1 MFHRRKFRI
10 FKKPKIPFF
19 VDYTYLH
26 YRIALTLLNRVGPKK
41 AKRLLASLENWEE
54 LFVLKPQELSRK
66 VGFSPSFIRRMARKE
81 ALEASKG
88 IVSFIEKHTINTV
101 FYTDGNYP
109 KRLAECADAP
119 LMLYQKGEEKLDFEH
134 WVAVVGTRNAT
145 PYGKAICRELI
156 ESFQGKNIVV
166 VSGLALGIDSYVH
179 RYCLEF
185 DVPTIAVLGHGLDR
199 IYPHRNR
206 ELAKSIVQQ
215 GSLLTEF
222 PPNTLP
228 DRENFPKRNRIVAG
242 LCDATIVVESNV
254 KGGSLITADL
264 ANGYNRDVF
273 AYPGSIFQS
282 SSLGCNDLIRTNRA
296 HLISSGKEFLDLM
309 AWNKQESKKKLTSL
323 PSDLTQIQQT
333 ITEAIGTST
342 LHIDELAEK
351 TRINLSTLNIE
362 LFDLLM
368 IGSLNELPGKRY
380 AIA

>member
-1 MFHRRKFRI
+1 M
-10 FKKPKIPFF
+10 
-19 VDYTYLH
+19 DYTYLH

-41 AKRLLASLENWEE
+41 ARQLLASLENWEE
-54 LFVLKPQELSRK
+54 LFVLTPQELSRK
-66 VGFSPSFIRRMARKE
+66 VRFSPSFIHKMGRKE
-81 ALEASKG
+81 ALETSKG
-88 IVSFIEKHTINTV
+88 IVSFIEKHNINTV
-101 FYTDGNYP
+101 FCTDENYP

-119 LMLYQKGEEKLDFEH
+119 LMLYQKGDSQLHFEH

-166 VSGLALGIDSYVH
+166 VSGLALGIDSYIH
-179 RYCLEF
+179 QYCLEF
-185 DVPTIAVLGHGLDR
+185 GVPTIAVLGHGLDR
-199 IYPHRNR
+199 IYPYRNR
-206 ELAKSIVQQ
+206 GLAKSIVTQ

-282 SSLGCNDLIRTNRA
+282 SSKGCNDLIRSDRA
-296 HLISSGKEFLDLM
+296 HLISSGGDFLELM
-309 AWNKQESKKKLTSL
+309 SWNQPEARKKMENDTQNLTR
-323 PSDLTQIQQT
+323 IQRT
-333 ITEAIGTST
+333 ITEAIGHST

-351 TRINLSTLNIE
+351 TRMSLATLNVE

-380 AIA
+380 SIA

>member
-1 MFHRRKFRI
+1 M
-10 FKKPKIPFF
+10 
-19 VDYTYLH
+19 DYTYLH

-41 AKRLLASLENWEE
+41 ARQLLASLENWEE
-54 LFVLKPQELSRK
+54 LFILKPQELSRK
-66 VGFSPSFIRRMARKE
+66 VGFSPSFIHKMARKE
-81 ALEASKG
+81 ALETSKG
-88 IVSFIEKHTINTV
+88 IVSFIEKHSINTV
-101 FYTDGNYP
+101 FYTDEQFP

-119 LMLYQKGEEKLDFEH
+119 LMLYQKGEERLDFKH

-145 PYGKAICRELI
+145 PYGKAICRDLI
-156 ESFQGKNIVV
+156 ESFKGKDIVV

-179 RYCLEF
+179 KYCLEF
-185 DVPTIAVLGHGLDR
+185 GVPTVAVLGHGLDR

-206 ELAKSIVQQ
+206 GLAKSILQQ
-215 GSLLTEF
+215 GALLTEF

-242 LCDATIVVESNV
+242 LCDATIVVESNA

-273 AYPGSIFQS
+273 AYPGSIFQPS
-282 SSLGCNDLIRTNRA
+282 SVGCNELIHTNRA
-296 HLISSGKEFLDLM
+296 HLISSGNDFLELM
-309 AWNKQESKKKLTSL
+309 AWDKLESKKNIAELPQNLTR
-323 PSDLTQIQQT
+323 IQQT
-333 ITEAIGTST
+333 ITEAIGSST
-342 LHIDELAEK
+342 VHIDELAEK
-351 TRINLSTLNIE
+351 TRISLSTLNIE

>member
-1 MFHRRKFRI
+1 VFHRRKFRI

-41 AKRLLASLENWEE
+41 ARQLLASLDNWEE

-66 VGFSPSFIRRMARKE
+66 VGFSTSFVRKMARKE
-81 ALEASKG
+81 ALEASRG
-88 IVSFIEKHTINTV
+88 IVSFVEKHRINTV
-101 FYTDGNYP
+101 FFTDENYP
-109 KRLAECADAP
+109 KRLAECPDAP
-119 LMLYQKGEEKLDFEH
+119 LILYQKGSESLDFDH
-134 WVAVVGTRNAT
+134 WVAIVGTRNAT
-145 PYGKAICRELI
+145 AYGKAICRELI
-156 ESFQGKNIVV
+156 ESFQGKNVVV

-179 RYCLEF
+179 QYCLDF

-206 ELAKSIVQQ
+206 GLAKSIIQQ

-242 LCDATIVVESNV
+242 LCDATIVVESNI

-282 SSLGCNDLIRTNRA
+282 SSQGCNELIRSNQA
-296 HLISSGKEFLDLM
+296 HLISSGKDFLELM
-309 AWNKQESKKKLTSL
+309 SWNQEKVKKKEAIA
-323 PSDLTQIQQT
+323 PQNLTQIQHQ
-333 ITEAIGTST
+333 ITEAIGSST

-368 IGSLNELPGKRY
+368 LGSLNELPGKRY
-380 AIA
+380 SLA